1 MRPRIVGIIIPIVKL
16 PILWIT
22 GSRRDVSGRNKDI
35 WFTHEEGGR
44 FGSYDDIRYHGTT
57 GANYG
62 QGTLP
67 GDYYYKDW
75 NGDGII
81 DDSDRHPMA
90 TFNLPVF
97 NYGITL
103 GAALERY
110 RSFYELARFSWCI
123 QFL

>member
-1 MRPRIVGIIIPIVKL
+1 MRKV
-16 PILWIT
+16 
-22 GSRRDVSGRNKDI
+22 DVSA
-35 WFTHEEGGR
+35 
-44 FGSYDDIRYHGTT
+44 SYDDIRYHGTT

-103 GAALERY
+103 GLLGKV
-110 RSFYELARFSWCI
+110 SI
-123 QFL
+123 FL